1 MAASFSRRD
10 GGVGPVGNQVSAA
23 AESDRTG
30 GDGLLTV
37 RYICSLYS
45 RYRELAVASADQGE
59 GHDRARICD
68 SLAGETVSTI
78 NYLTRIEFGEG
89 EVARLPELLSVLKI
103 KRPLIATDK
112 GLVASGLADR
122 VTALLDETAVVFDG
136 TPANPTEEAV
146 IAAYELYVRSGCD
159 GIVGL
164 GGGSSLDLAKAVRLL
179 TGHPGPLDQYAAVSG
194 GMARIH
200 GDICPMIAVPTTSG
214 TGSEVGRA
222 SVIITADG
230 HKLGILSAFMLP
242 SIALC
247 DPELTYGLPP
257 RLTAAT
263 GMDAISHCLETYM
276 APAFNPPAEAI
287 ALHGLDCG
295 LGAIETAVAN
305 GSDRKARRD
314 MMVCALEGAMAFQ
327 KGLGAVHALTHPL
340 GAIRELNLHHG
351 TLNAVLMPAVLRFN
365 REAIGEKWH
374 VLAERMGGAP
384 DEMIADLNVRIG
396 MPSGLKE
403 MGLTQAMMEDVSRA
417 ALKDHCHATNPRL
430 PTDDDYLAILISAA

>member
-1 MAASFSRRD
+1 M
-10 GGVGPVGNQVSAA
+10 
-23 AESDRTG
+23 
-30 GDGLLTV
+30 
-37 RYICSLYS
+37 
-45 RYRELAVASADQGE
+45 
-59 GHDRARICD
+59 
-68 SLAGETVSTI
+68 STI

-89 EVARLPELLSVLKI
+89 EIARLPEFLAGLGV

-112 GLVASGLADR
+112 GLVATGLVAR
-122 VTALLDETAVVFDG
+122 VQDMLPGAVVFDG

-146 IAAYELYVRSGCD
+146 IAAHAIYVAEGCD

-179 TGHPGPLDQYAAVSG
+179 TGHEGPLEQYTAVAG
-194 GMARIH
+194 GVARIH
-200 GDICPMIAVPTTSG
+200 GRICPMIAVPTTSG

-222 SVIITADG
+222 AVIITADG
-230 HKLGILSAFMLP
+230 RKLGILSGFMLP

-295 LGAIETAVAN
+295 MRALERAMADGTN
-305 GSDRKARRD
+305 RDARRD
-314 MMVCALEGAMAFQ
+314 MMTCALEGAMAFQ

-365 REAIGEKWH
+365 RSVIGAKWD
-374 VLAERMGGAP
+374 VLAARMGGAP
-384 DEMIADLNVRIG
+384 DEVIEGLNRRIG
-396 MPSGLKE
+396 MPTGLRD
-403 MGLTQAMMEDVSRA
+403 MGVTEAMMEQVSHA
-417 ALKDHCHATNPRL
+417 ALKDHCHGTNPRIA
-430 PTDDDYLAILISAA
+430 TQAEYLEILHNPA